1 MKRGKRLF
9 AAFLSLATTLAL
21 IPSIVYRPSVQADE
35 EQCLDTASN
44 SYVIEESVR
53 EESAD
58 NEQLSAPTPTMFGV
72 KMPDVVGKN
81 YHDAEQEIREK
92 FKEEGFTAELEIR
105 ICWVHNNDPELTCK
119 VKSQDPEAGK
129 WVLGNERHTF
139 TLYVAE
145 QGITPTPSEPTDVPT
160 PTMACVKMPDVVG
173 MNHEDAKKYI
183 EDVFHDAGFTAHKVE
198 VRINMVS
205 NHDIENDQKVI
216 GQDPEA
222 DIVVY
227 DNNDVVITLT
237 VSVYIPP
244 TPTMACVKMP
254 DVVGMRYEEAQKEV
268 EDKLRAGGYTHEIR
282 FSITWVHNVD
292 PDKTCTVVQQDPE
305 AETIIYNNKDLV
317 VSFCVAEQG
326 VTPTPVTPTPGD
338 PTPVTPA
345 PVTPVPGD
353 PDKEPS
359 IADFVERLYTIA
371 LNRESE
377 PEGKAFW
384 VKEIEDGNRTGGD
397 CAYFFLIE
405 APEFKNRGLGD
416 EDFVETLYKTFFDR
430 ASEAEGKAFWV
441 GQLKNKT
448 MTRDQVIMG
457 FIDSKEWCNVCAT
470 YGVKSGAPTAKAEF
484 ASKNAINF
492 ATRLYTCCLG
502 READE
507 GGLKYW
513 SLALTNLEQT
523 GCSAAKDF
531 FTSQEFVNLKLK
543 DDEFVNRLYKTF
555 MDREPEAGEVAYWT
569 GEIAKGTQTRDSV
582 LAFFGQSEEFTN
594 ICKKYGIDR
603 GNI

>member
-1 MKRGKRLF
+1 MYDAFSGSCKKEEKMKRGKRLF

-44 SYVIEESVR
+44 SYVIEESFR

-92 FKEEGFTAELEIR
+92 FKEEGFTADLEIR

-145 QGITPTPSEPTDVPT
+145 QGITPTPSEPTDV
-160 PTMACVKMPDVVG
+160 
-173 MNHEDAKKYI
+173 
-183 EDVFHDAGFTAHKVE
+183 
-198 VRINMVS
+198 
-205 NHDIENDQKVI
+205 
-216 GQDPEA
+216 
-222 DIVVY
+222 
-227 DNNDVVITLT
+227 
-237 VSVYIPP
+237 P

-345 PVTPVPGD
+345 PVTPAPVTPAPGDPAPVTPAPVTPAPGDPTPVTPAPVTPVPGD

-416 EDFVETLYKTFFDR
+416 EDFVETLYKTFFER

-502 READE
+502 REAE
-507 GGLKYW
+507 EAGLKYW

-523 GCSAAKDF
+523 GCSAAKEF